1 MHVRM
6 TLEPAVVLGFV
17 GIKVI
22 EDDVDGGVGMGGDD
36 IIHEV
41 EELDAPPALLVRGRH
56 LAGGYFEGGEQ
67 RRGTVALVIVAM
79 SDQRSTVR
87 KLQVSLR
94 PLQRLDRGLFVDAD
108 DDSVLG
114 WRHVK
119 PDHVGSLG
127 DELGIV
133 ALAPGFAPGK
143 VDLSRTQE
151 APDMLDIDITQCGS
165 QQRPGPAGIAFGRHL
180 IQQRQDAFVRLRR
193 ILRRRTNA
201 SCRCW
206 IKCRPKAMPAGPG
219 RCWLPHWVMSMS
231 SISGASCVRE
241 RSTLPGANPGA
252 RATIPSSSPRLPTW
266 SGFTWRHPRTLSSS
280 ASTKSPRYR
289 RWSGRRDT

>member
-1 MHVRM
+1 M

-22 EDDVDGGVGMGGDD
+22 EDDVDGGVGMRGDD

-41 EELDAPPALLVRGRH
+41 EELDAPPALLVRGRY

-79 SDQRSTVR
+79 SGQRSTVR
-87 KLQVSLR
+87 ELQVSLR

-143 VDLSRTQE
+143 VDLPRTQE

-165 QQRPGPAGIAFGRHL
+165 QQRPGPAGIAVGRPL

-193 ILRRRTNA
+193 ILRLGAPIARLVETRTPLLG
-201 SCRCW
+201 
-206 IKCRPKAMPAGPG
+206 I
-219 RCWLPHWVMSMS
+219 
-231 SISGASCVRE
+231 
-241 RSTLPGANPGA
+241 ANPPLRDRAGRASNCTSNCPARHAVRSQKHDPSPLPQTVLRPRRARQTIKIGA
-252 RATIPSSSPRLPTW
+252 FLHRQNDRCRFRDAA
-266 SGFTWRHPRTLSSS
+266 H
-280 ASTKSPRYR
+280 ASLNHDSFISDSRY
-289 RWSGRRDT
+289 